1 MELYLKITA
10 GFLLLVQAF
19 HMALLL
25 ESTDSPG
32 RTIDKSWLREPV
44 RNRVGS
50 QNTAVEDEDI
60 DGAGMVS
67 SDDNVARIPYGSMSI
82 ASGEDGDMAD
92 QHKDANETSNDVTIV
107 TATMIPIF
115 PNNTTKQPELPET
128 AVSGNST
135 APTTAPSRAG
145 QVNVTGAKEENKD
158 STTALQNSSLA
169 HPVTQNSTSFPD
181 LTNNTDLHETT
192 LAPESNDTQES
203 TPETDTWPT
212 NNAENTTNVTATEVP
227 EINEAS
233 ATPSSTMDFPSETTE
248 MIPATMT
255 TIAPSTAEEANMT
268 DKGAASGGNSER
280 GFASDLQSNKR
291 NEAWGAILGTA
302 VAVACV
308 GLVVYV
314 ILKKKNQKDFSHRKL
329 VEEFS
334 SDPVLRLDNSEPLD
348 LNYGGSA
355 YYNPALQ
362 MDNIQMTNMPGN
374 HKN

>member
-1 MELYLKITA
+1 ME
-10 GFLLLVQAF
+10 
-19 HMALLL
+19 
-25 ESTDSPG
+25 
-32 RTIDKSWLREPV
+32 
-44 RNRVGS
+44 
-50 QNTAVEDEDI
+50 
-60 DGAGMVS
+60 
-67 SDDNVARIPYGSMSI
+67 
-82 ASGEDGDMAD
+82 
-92 QHKDANETSNDVTIV
+92 
-107 TATMIPIF
+107 
-115 PNNTTKQPELPET
+115 
-128 AVSGNST
+128 
-135 APTTAPSRAG
+135 
-145 QVNVTGAKEENKD
+145 
-158 STTALQNSSLA
+158 
-169 HPVTQNSTSFPD
+169 
-181 LTNNTDLHETT
+181 
-192 LAPESNDTQES
+192 
-203 TPETDTWPT
+203 
-212 NNAENTTNVTATEVP
+212 
-227 EINEAS
+227 
-233 ATPSSTMDFPSETTE
+233 FPSETTE

-268 DKGAASGGNSER
+268 DKGAASGSNSER

-314 ILKKKNQKDFSHRKL
+314 ILKKRNQKDFSHRKL